1 MFKLHIENTSGID
14 AKMAQKIVQRASD
27 FEADMV
33 LSYEGKEVDLKSILG
48 IIDLKSILGIMSLA
62 VLEGAAIDIE
72 AKGNDAKEAI
82 EALKELIK

>member
-14 AKMAQKIVQRASD
+14 AKMAQKIVPRASD

-33 LSYEGKEVDLKSILG
+33 LSYEGKEV
-48 IIDLKSILGIMSLA
+48 DLKSILGIMSLA